1 MKKVLITMCVLYIP
15 VIFSGCAFNLISVK
29 QIPTKLDSNTS
40 CSDSF
45 ILAENTTVFIN
56 SAYNRV
62 LRKGTRWDCVG
73 SIMQGVVYKS
83 KDQVL
88 TVEASNI
95 YEANIVVLSNK
106 LVGFYLPVEHTFSP
120 LDSKVKL
127 NSQ

>member
-1 MKKVLITMCVLYIP
+1 
-15 VIFSGCAFNLISVK
+15 
-29 QIPTKLDSNTS
+29 
-40 CSDSF
+40 
-45 ILAENTTVFIN
+45 
-56 SAYNRV
+56 
-62 LRKGTRWDCVG
+62 
-73 SIMQGVVYKS
+73 MQGVVYKS